1 MIYLIDTKLRGDKMH
16 TKRFFI
22 SVITIILTLCI
33 LLSSCAVGSV
43 KFRTGTVIDAK
54 PADSGYHTFS
64 GKSETV
70 AKNEFIE
77 LSIDKNNHSIIV
89 KDLLTNYTWNALPER
104 KNETAYT
111 FGLTLYTANGIYKL
125 NTQDNSVAFSSSS
138 FNIDN
143 GKLSVS
149 YILSD
154 NKETAKKSI
163 EEMTKNDIFVCFNA
177 VFSMKDQSVYLDI
190 DLSQTV
196 CTDGAFISDFSVMP
210 FFGASYS
217 DSADDYFLIPDNS
230 GAVMHL
236 AKNDAATDNVKVH
249 VYGENP
255 YNEAEYDSASATVPV
270 FGIKRSNSAF
280 SAVITDGD
288 ALAVINAKRA
298 SNGEPSVAYPELI
311 ITEVKTT
318 ENNSLYKGLSYDGKI
333 SIAYKFLSDNNANYS
348 GMATVSREEFIS
360 NSVLSSSKT
369 DIQNEFPFYLTVV
382 GQADSKSLTT
392 INQTKD
398 ILGILKGKGIN
409 NIILSYKGLL
419 SGGIAQKNLYTSA
432 VSNKLGGKTGLEEL
446 YEYTR
451 TQNCTLMLGT
461 NIFSSSKNFLPT
473 EKSLSI
479 QNDTSA
485 FVMRNDLAF
494 NNNAGNSLYTRIG
507 SKSFQL
513 GKEKMNSAIYSQTPD
528 YIMNLMN
535 INKLHD
541 KFQTYLEDD
550 IFSVI
555 DGITVTDAGQTVY
568 SDQKNDRQTAMNTV
582 SSLLRAVSNYGK
594 LCVEGGN
601 IYSIYNAD
609 IVAGMEFD
617 TFYPESE
624 HYESVPFAQSV
635 LHGTVLYS
643 GNPIDAGN
651 PLYRYEMLRYIEY
664 GAVPSYEWIYSEAN
678 IYCYS
683 GYLLSERISEIVE
696 FYNDATA
703 IFTDLA
709 DDTIINH
716 RKIKKDADGKPVSG
730 VYCTTYSDGTEIY
743 VNYTGNI
750 VSTSENIAIGPYDYV
765 SVKR

>member
-1 MIYLIDTKLRGDKMH
+1 MH
-16 TKRFFI
+16 TKRISI
-22 SVITIILTLCI
+22 SVIAVILCLCI
-33 LLSSCAVGSV
+33 LLSSCAAGGV
-43 KFRTGTVIDAK
+43 KFRTGEIIDAQ
-54 PADSGYHTFS
+54 PAGSNYHTFS
-64 GKSETV
+64 GKTETV
-70 AKNEFIE
+70 ARNEFIE
-77 LSIDKNNHSIIV
+77 LRIDKNNHSIIV
-89 KDLLTNYTWNALPER
+89 KDLQTNYTWNALSE
-104 KNETAYT
+104 KNNESAYS
-111 FGLTLYTANGIYKL
+111 FGLSLYTRNGIYKL

-143 GKLSVS
+143 GVLSVS
-149 YILSD
+149 YMLSD
-154 NKETAKKSI
+154 NSETAKKSI
-163 EEMTKNDIFVCFNA
+163 EEMTENDIFSYFTVT
-177 VFSMKDQSVYLDI
+177 FSMKEQSVYVDI
-190 DLSQTV
+190 DLSQMV
-196 CTDGAFISDFSVMP
+196 CTEGAFISDFIVMP
-210 FFGASYS
+210 FFGASDS

-236 AKNDAATDNVKVH
+236 DKKDAATDNIKVH

-255 YNEAEYDSASATVPV
+255 YNEADYAAASATVPV
-270 FGIKRSNSAF
+270 FGIKRGNSAF
-280 SAVITDGD
+280 SAVITNGD
-288 ALAVINAKRA
+288 ALAVINAKRSA
-298 SNGEPSVAYPELI
+298 NGEPSSAYPEFV

-318 ENNSLYKGLSYDGKI
+318 ENNRHFKGITYNGKI
-333 SIAYKFLSDNNANYS
+333 SIAYKFLSDNNATYS
-348 GMATVSREEFIS
+348 GMASASREEFIA
-360 NSVLSSSKT
+360 NSILSSSKT

-382 GQADSKSLTT
+382 GQADAKNLTT
-392 INQTKD
+392 INQTND

-419 SGGIAQKNLYTSA
+419 SGGFAQKNLYTSS
-432 VSNKLGGKTGLEEL
+432 VNNKLGGKAGLEEL

-461 NIFSSSKNFLPT
+461 NIFSSSKNFLPAD
-473 EKSLSI
+473 KALSI
-479 QNDTSA
+479 TNNNSS
-485 FVMRNDLAF
+485 FVMKNDLAF
-494 NNNAGNSLYTRIG
+494 NNNAGNGLFTRIG

-528 YIMNLMN
+528 YVMNLMN
-535 INKLHD
+535 INKFHD
-541 KFQTYLEDD
+541 KFQTYLEED

-555 DGITVTDAGQTVY
+555 DGITVTDAGKTVY

-594 LCVEGGN
+594 LCIEGGN
-601 IYSIYNAD
+601 IYSVYNAD

-624 HYESVPFAQSV
+624 YYEAVPFAQSV

-683 GYLLSERISEIVE
+683 GYLLSEKISEIVE

-703 IFTDLA
+703 IFSDLA
-709 DDTIINH
+709 DDTIIKH
-716 RKIKKDADGKPVSG
+716 RKIEKDADGKSVSG

-743 VNYTGNI
+743 VNYTGSI
-750 VSTSENIAIGPYDYV
+750 VSTPENIAIGPYDYV
-765 SVKR
+765 RVKR